1 MGVSV
6 SVTFLFTKYQSPS
19 TKKTI
24 LYQRSLSRYYL
35 IDNVLT
41 WCVCTVRLQAR
52 LCNVIA
58 PQLIIKIIA
67 SIPNWTKLKKDN
79 VKELI

>member
-1 MGVSV
+1 MSFVLLFTYTFLIEMGVSV

-41 WCVCTVRLQAR
+41 WCVCA
-52 LCNVIA
+52 
-58 PQLIIKIIA
+58 QLGYRPDYA
-67 SIPNWTKLKKDN
+67 M
-79 VKELI
+79 